1 MPHQPST
8 AGLRIVLRFAAAALI
23 PLALAAA
30 CLPSVAPSS
39 HVPVVAGN
47 RRVLFVGNS
56 LTYSNDLPAMVQ
68 SLARSAGDT
77 ALRTAGIAEADFALE
92 DHYYVG
98 TVQKALERSDWEFV
112 VLQQGTSALPAS
124 QAHLRSWTAQFAP
137 LIRAAGAEPV
147 LYQVWPTTS
156 RRFDADA
163 AVTSYFNA
171 AVAVQGIFAPAGDA
185 LTDALGLDPDIGVYS
200 SDGLHPTRRGT
211 YVAALVILSRL
222 IDAAP
227 ESLPPSIPGA
237 STDTATVRLLQR
249 AAAMALA
256 RHPATPTVYR

>member
-1 MPHQPST
+1 MPHPSPT
-8 AGLRIVLRFAAAALI
+8 AGPCPVLRFTAAALI
-23 PLALAAA
+23 PLALLAA
-30 CLPSVAPSS
+30 CLPSLAPSTDI
-39 HVPVVAGN
+39 PVVAGN

-56 LTYSNDLPAMVQ
+56 LTYYNDLPAMVQ
-68 SLARSAGDT
+68 ALARSAGDT
-77 ALRTAGIAEADFALE
+77 ALRTAVIAEPDFALE

-98 TVQKALERSDWEFV
+98 TVQKTLDRSDWEFV
-112 VLQQGTSALPAS
+112 VLQQGTSALPES
-124 QAHLRSWTAQFAP
+124 QQHLRSWTSQLAP

-147 LYQVWPTTS
+147 LYQVWPMIS

-185 LTDALGLDPDIGVYS
+185 FTDALALDPEIGVYS
-200 SDGLHPTRRGT
+200 SDGLHPTPRGT

-222 IDAAP
+222 IGTSP
-227 ESLPPSIPGA
+227 ESLPPRIPGA
-237 STDTATVRLLQR
+237 SADTATVRLLQR

>member
-1 MPHQPST
+1 MPHPSLT
-8 AGLRIVLRFAAAALI
+8 VGPRLALRFAAAALF
-23 PLALAAA
+23 PLALFAA
-30 CLPSVAPSS
+30 CLPSVAPST

-56 LTYSNDLPAMVQ
+56 LTYANDLPAMVQ
-68 SLARSAGDT
+68 SLARTAGDT
-77 ALRTAGIAEADFALE
+77 ALRTAVIAEADFALE

-98 TVQKALERSDWEFV
+98 TVQRTLERSDWEFV
-112 VLQQGTSALPAS
+112 VLQQGTSALPES
-124 QAHLRSWTAQFAP
+124 QQHLRSWTTQFAP

-147 LYQVWPTTS
+147 LYQVWPITS

-185 LTDALGLDPDIGVYS
+185 FTDALGLDADIGVYS
-200 SDGLHPTRRGT
+200 NDGLHPTRRGT

-222 IDAAP
+222 IGTAP
-227 ESLPPSIPGA
+227 ESLPPRIPGA
-237 STDTATVRLLQR
+237 FTDTTTVRVLQR